1 MRSISVREFNSR
13 VSRTIAEAID
23 ADSAALIEEVAK
35 ERG

>member
-13 VSRTIAEAID
+13 VSRTIAEALD
-23 ADSAALIEEVAK
+23 LGPGALIEEIAK